1 MLARAI
7 VGGQPS
13 FDCLV
18 AGAPYPLPLLV
29 EVWVLGSVP
38 GGTVLTLMIGLAAA
52 VAVLADLGGQWCR
65 FGRLAALGLLAVP
78 GQIRWA
84 RCPFVVPE
92 VVLELDLLPLVDQLL
107 ADQQELI
114 DGSLSPVIRVLCQGL
129 FELRVE
135 SSVGLGVLRWVVLC
149 DECVEQVLECMVH
162 ILMRDRVEDIL
173 LH

>member
-1 MLARAI
+1 MLEEDESAGFDLESLSDGRSDFAFGLSSIGAKVEAQGWVFARAI

-38 GGTVLTLMIGLAAA
+38 GGTVLPLVIGLAAA
-52 VAVLADLGGQWCR
+52 VAVLTDLGGHRCR
-65 FGRLAALGLLAVP
+65 FGRLAALGLLTVP
-78 GQIRWA
+78 GQVRRA

-107 ADQQELI
+107 ADHQELI
-114 DGSLSPVIRVLCQGL
+114 DGSFSLVVRVLC
-129 FELRVE
+129 
-135 SSVGLGVLRWVVLC
+135 
-149 DECVEQVLECMVH
+149 
-162 ILMRDRVEDIL
+162 
-173 LH
+173 